1 MATVKQD
8 IEKFQESGERNLE
21 KLKRIISEEKAV
33 AEKTQSRLSELA
45 NILREQFS
53 DTPDEDMVAV
63 KETITIRDG
72 EGEREVTRLRGM
84 NTDEKIQRR
93 KERGE
98 QTFKDIFNSSELI
111 SGFRNWKNANT
122 WVREGDDSVTANLIR
137 KVLGD
142 NSKYIEKRTER
153 VEGRENIEREI
164 NRIESLSEK
173 ISNQVSNNISDK
185 ITNNLSKE
193 LSDKVVR
200 ENSEKSIGRETSKNT
215 KTKRNYFR
223 RKTFIGLLKL

>member
-21 KLKRIISEEKAV
+21 KLKRIISEEKAI

-53 DTPDEDMVAV
+53 DTPDEDMVVV

-122 WVREGDDSVTANLIR
+122 WVRDNDNSVTANLIR
-137 KVLGD
+137 KVFVY
-142 NSKYIEKRTER
+142 NSKFIEKR
-153 VEGRENIEREI
+153 
-164 NRIESLSEK
+164 S
-173 ISNQVSNNISDK
+173 
-185 ITNNLSKE
+185 
-193 LSDKVVR
+193 
-200 ENSEKSIGRETSKNT
+200 
-215 KTKRNYFR
+215 
-223 RKTFIGLLKL
+223 